1 MPSEAAPFL
10 NWGIVLCVVM
20 AVVWAFR
27 IRSRGVRAVPM
38 LAGFL
43 CLGLLMFLMRERAP
57 DWALVAT
64 GVVLFALLV
73 ADALLRSAHSAA
85 EREE

>member
-1 MPSEAAPFL
+1 
-10 NWGIVLCVVM
+10 
-20 AVVWAFR
+20 
-27 IRSRGVRAVPM
+27 
-38 LAGFL
+38 
-43 CLGLLMFLMRERAP
+43 MFLMRERAP